1 MPVVLSIIIAVAGFA
16 TACFFTYRA
25 YSIAKKSAQDKI
37 SHHNKSNGKYALA
50 K

>member
-1 MPVVLSIIIAVAGFA
+1 MPVILSIIIAIAGFL
-16 TACFFTYRA
+16 TACFFTYKA

-37 SHHNKSNGKYALA
+37 SHHNKSEKKYALA